1 MDLRDYQISGETVG
15 IYISLQKKRIM
26 KLLLQS
32 INENIGI
39 ITFNNDEKRNALAF
53 ELLEEL
59 IEVLDVFKRS
69 GVRVVILRAK
79 PGSKVWSAGLSIDEL
94 PKPGVDP
101 LTFNHPLERVLRVV
115 EDFPAPVIAMAEGS
129 IWGGACDLATTCDII
144 VGTKNTTFAIT
155 PARLGVAYNSS
166 GILHV
171 IRVFGLHTAKEMFYT
186 AKPIC
191 AEKAERM
198 GALNHLV
205 KEDEIEKFT
214 FNLAKTITNNSPLSV
229 SVAKKQINILAKSM
243 PVNPGDFELISE
255 LRNKAFNSFDY
266 VEGKNAFIEKRDAR
280 FLGE

>member
-1 MDLRDYQISGETVG
+1 
-15 IYISLQKKRIM
+15 M
-26 KLLLQS
+26 KLLLHS
-32 INENIGI
+32 INDNIGTI
-39 ITFNNDEKRNALAF
+39 VFNNDEKRNSLTF
-53 ELLEEL
+53 QLLREF
-59 IEVLDVFKRS
+59 IDVLDIFKRS
-69 GVRVVILRAK
+69 EVRAVIVRAK
-79 PGSKVWSAGLSIDEL
+79 PGSKVWSAGLNIDEL
-94 PKPGVDP
+94 PEPGKDP
-101 LTFNHPLERVLRVV
+101 LNFNHPLERVLRAI
-115 EDFPAPVIAMAEGS
+115 EEFPAPVIAMAEGS

-144 VGTKNTTFAIT
+144 VGTSQTTFAIT

-205 KEDEIEKFT
+205 GADEIEEFT
-214 FNLAKTITNNSPLSV
+214 YKLAKTITHNSPLSV

-266 VEGKNAFIEKRDAR
+266 VEGKKAFIEKRHAQ
-280 FLGE
+280 FIGE